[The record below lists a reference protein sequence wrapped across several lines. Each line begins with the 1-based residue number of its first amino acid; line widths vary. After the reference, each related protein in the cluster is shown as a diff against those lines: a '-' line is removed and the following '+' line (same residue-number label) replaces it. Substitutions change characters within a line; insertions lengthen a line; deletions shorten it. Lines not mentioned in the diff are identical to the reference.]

1 MGDRGVVRP
10 AARLVSQQQPAAD
23 QATAQQ
29 PSPAPARPAAASSEA
44 ATPVRV
50 IMGDDGDMLI
60 VSRDP
65 VAADTAK
72 HLVEQIVPDKA
83 DVEVLQLKHA
93 QASAVKS
100 QLDTL
105 LEHTHADDSSALATR
120 PPLRIDPDVRT
131 NRLLIQHASPRQMR
145 LITDMVAQ
153 LDRPQQENERLVRQ
167 QRIYHAKRKRASEI
181 AEVVKEVYR
190 DLLSSSDKVF
200 AGRETYQ
207 PFGYSRALAATTKSP
222 EYQGLLS
229 VGVDDVGNTLILS
242 APTYLMEEVMRLVVL
257 VDATAGGETVA
268 VVPLKSPAAR
278 ESVEEALRRVLAKP
292 E

>member
-1 MGDRGVVRP
+1 MGDRSVVRP
-10 AARLVSQQQPAAD
+10 AARLVSQQQSEAEY
-23 QATAQQ
+23 ATAHE
-29 PSPAPARPAAASSEA
+29 PAPALDDTAKSEPAAA
-44 ATPVRV
+44 PVRV
-50 IMGDDGDMLI
+50 IMGDDGDMVI

-72 HLVEQIVPDKA
+72 QFVEHIVPDKA
-83 DVEVLQLKHA
+83 DVHVIQLQHA
-93 QASAVKS
+93 QATSVKS

-105 LEHTHADDSSALATR
+105 LEHTRADDSSALSTQ
-120 PPLRIDPDVRT
+120 PPLRIDSDVRT

-145 LITDMVAQ
+145 LINEMVPQ
-153 LDRPQQENERLVRQ
+153 LDRPEQENERLVRQ

-181 AEVVKEVYR
+181 ANVVKEVYR
-190 DLLSSSDKVF
+190 DLLSSSDQVF
-200 AGRETYQ
+200 AGRDTHQ
-207 PFGYSRALAATTKSP
+207 QFGYSRALAATTKSP

-242 APTYLMEEVMRLVVL
+242 APTYLMEEVIRLVIL

-268 VVPLKSPAAR
+268 VVPLKSAASR
-278 ESVEEALRRVLAKP
+278 ASVGEALRRMLAKP